1 MIKELKDMDLSCA
14 KIAKEMGVTRQ
25 SVHLWFSGKRFPN
38 ANSIKK
44 LSITLTKLTKKE
56 YSQVRTFALLAR
68 VHENAKKEKGKV
80 Q

>member
-1 MIKELKDMDLSCA
+1 MVKELKDMGLSCA

-44 LSITLTKLTKKE
+44 LSEALTNLTKKE
-56 YSQVRTFALLAR
+56 FTQVRTFILLAK
-68 VHENAKKEKGKV
+68 VHEKVKKEKGA
-80 Q
+80 